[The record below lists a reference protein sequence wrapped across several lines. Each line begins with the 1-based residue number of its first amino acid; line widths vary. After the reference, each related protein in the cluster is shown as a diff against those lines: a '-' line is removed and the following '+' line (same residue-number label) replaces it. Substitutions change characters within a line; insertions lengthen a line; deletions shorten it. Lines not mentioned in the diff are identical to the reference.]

1 MKKYVYYLFVILMIA
16 TPTLAMDEDFLITL
30 QGRIY
35 NDEKIISINRWSTEY
50 GNLVCIYSR
59 PSTYIWGSDV
69 EKENLQHFVI
79 YMQKKGSLIIV
90 YKEDIYEIILGVVQ
104 YNDKF
109 LQLIV
114 PGGTTTQEKTYSFD
128 GHKVKMIKEGIL

>member
-1 MKKYVYYLFVILMIA
+1 MKKYIYYLFVILAIA

-59 PSTYIWGSDV
+59 PSTYIWGSDI

-79 YMQKKGSLIIV
+79 YMQKKGSLIVV
-90 YKEDIYEIILGVVQ
+90 YKEDIYNIILGVMQ
-104 YNDKF
+104 ENDK
-109 LQLIV
+109 LLNLIV
-114 PGGTTTQEKTYSFD
+114 PGGSVYGMKTYSFD
-128 GHKVKMIKEGIL
+128 GHKVKMIREGIL